1 MGGGKYD
8 YAKNYAKYKAGQVSD
23 SDFEKYVDSQGDL
36 SNAWKLVD
44 AYNKGENLDRFKPL
58 ISQNGLTPAQQA
70 EYWIKRGATSKS
82 AFGRAHAAEDAA
94 LHSGNYQGG
103 TKVKKGT
110 DAYDDYFSASDTGD
124 TRFTDWLS
132 TKGRGDNGNGNGDD
146 ETPWGNFENVYHPML
161 VPEYDAP
168 QAQDL
173 SSFVP
178 ESSPFGGDQGL
189 LYQPWTSDYQQQ
201 YVPESLWN
209 YEPPQLDVGVPKY
222 IDNPFGK
229 LELPPDWEELLNGDT
244 EKNKSSSSTQQQNEA
259 EGAEQQTEQERFQ
272 SGLETGTGAYGHN
285 PNY

>member
-23 SDFEKYVDSQGDL
+23 SDFEKYIDAHGDL

-58 ISQNGLTPAQQA
+58 IVQNGLTPAQQA
-70 EYWIKRGATSKS
+70 EYWIKRGATSKA
-82 AFGRAHAAEDAA
+82 AFGRSHAAEDFA
-94 LHSGNYQGG
+94 LSEGTYHGG
-103 TKVKKGT
+103 TDVKP
-110 DAYDDYFSASDTGD
+110 YDKN
-124 TRFTDWLS
+124 TRFEDWLS
-132 TKGRGDNGNGNGDD
+132 TKGRDDNGNGDD

-244 EKNKSSSSTQQQNEA
+244 EKKKSSSSTQQQNQA
-259 EGAEQQTEQERFQ
+259 EGSDHQTEQEKFQ
-272 SGLETGTGAYGHN
+272 SGLETGTGPYGMN